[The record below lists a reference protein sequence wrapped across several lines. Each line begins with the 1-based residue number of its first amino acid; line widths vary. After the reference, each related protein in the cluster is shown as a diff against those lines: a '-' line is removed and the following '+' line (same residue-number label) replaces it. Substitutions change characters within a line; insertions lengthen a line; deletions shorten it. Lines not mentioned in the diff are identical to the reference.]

1 MMKPINLR
9 NLRYEVSCFVNLSM
23 GFPHRI
29 LKMLTSGSSFVKPP
43 VVVFLDNM
51 SIQLTLSQYEDQV
64 SAQMMLT
71 P

>member
-1 MMKPINLR
+1 MRKPINLR

-29 LKMLTSGSSFVKPP
+29 LKMLTSGLSFVKPP
-43 VVVFLDNM
+43 VVVFLDNRRSGFAPM
-51 SIQLTLSQYEDQV
+51 MLHV
-64 SAQMMLT
+64 MLT